1 MKHPFARTAATALAA
16 LIAFAAA
23 APAAAQTQT
32 WNYKSYRK
40 DPLSGQYDKARFLSS
55 TIRLDEKD
63 GKATFRMITTGRGDP
78 CISRSDLPAEV
89 ERTPDTLILT
99 VRPETSGCEPFRY
112 LIRTDG
118 SGGVRQHLRNER
130 WVDDGF
136 DHGLTP
142 AN

>member
-1 MKHPFARTAATALAA
+1 MNRLLSTVALVT
-16 LIAFAAA
+16 FAAA
-23 APAAAQTQT
+23 LPAAAQTQV
-32 WNYKSYRK
+32 WDYKSYRK
-40 DPLSGQYDKARFLSS
+40 DPLSGQYDKARFLAS

-89 ERTPDTLILT
+89 ERTPDTLVIT
-99 VRPETSGCEPFRY
+99 VKPEMSGCEPFRY
-112 LIRTDG
+112 RIRTDG
-118 SGGVRQHLRNER
+118 SGGVRQHLRKEQ

-142 AN
+142 AK